1 MSCSKNEDPKRNNWV
16 FLLNFFSEIC
26 VLKIISGDQCDFVAP
41 LSHKVQGGRLY
52 ALNVHKIRKHG
63 EHNMD
68 GTECEICHFNFM
80 TNNGLLGN

>member
-1 MSCSKNEDPKRNNWV
+1 MSLVP
-16 FLLNFFSEIC
+16 SEKC
-26 VLKIISGDQCDFVAP
+26 QKYAIILGDQCDFVAP

-80 TNNGLLGN
+80 TNNGLLGKMKNHALDKQEQFVY

>member
-1 MSCSKNEDPKRNNWV
+1 M
-16 FLLNFFSEIC
+16 
-26 VLKIISGDQCDFVAP
+26 
-41 LSHKVQGGRLY
+41 QGGRLY

-80 TNNGLLGN
+80 TNNGLLGKF